1 LIAILNFNIWKFIF
15 GCNGFSFLVF
25 FIYDFREVADGPIM
39 CGGWGNLLANKGWW
53 GQCVRGVL
61 ASLFLC
67 VP

>member
-1 LIAILNFNIWKFIF
+1 
-15 GCNGFSFLVF
+15 VF